1 MKHGVFVYQVPPIL
15 GRNVMVDNYAFMNI
29 SFMGIGKGKK
39 FLEKLQKELVKL
51 DYPVTVVKDD
61 TEANLEEITARQY
74 DFIICV
80 PGLQNKLLSK
90 DKLPKV
96 FHIDSEDYY
105 SSLISKTITNIKNNI
120 LQIPNH

>member
-1 MKHGVFVYQVPPIL
+1 MKHGLFIYQAPPTL
-15 GRNVMVDNYAFMNI
+15 GRNVMVDNYAFTDL

-39 FLEKLQKELVKL
+39 FLEKLQAELVTL

-61 TEANLEEITARQY
+61 TEANLEEIFARQY

-80 PGLQNKLLSK
+80 PGLQNKLLLK
-90 DKLPKV
+90 DELPQI

-105 SSLISKTITNIKNNI
+105 SSLISKIMTKIEKNV
-120 LQIPNH
+120 LQISSH